1 MVSFLS
7 SLSVSLA
14 HWCWSVVMYWDGYQE
29 RCYTDCW
36 LSRRVRKA
44 AKASFL
50 RLLPVYS
57 YASVMRKKETN
68 KKINTSHLG
77 TQTIGAIQQRSAER
91 G

>member
-1 MVSFLS
+1 M
-7 SLSVSLA
+7 SLA

-68 KKINTSHLG
+68 KQKNQHVTFGYTDHWCH
-77 TQTIGAIQQRSAER
+77 SAEIS
-91 G
+91 